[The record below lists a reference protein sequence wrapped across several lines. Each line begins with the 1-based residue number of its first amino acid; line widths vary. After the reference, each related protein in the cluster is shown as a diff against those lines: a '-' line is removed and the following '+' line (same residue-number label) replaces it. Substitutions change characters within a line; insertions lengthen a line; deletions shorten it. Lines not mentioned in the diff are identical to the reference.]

1 MKLFY
6 GFPLYLNFYELIIF
20 TLIFHH
26 IICPSPSKS
35 EEFEKIY
42 SKLKYLSD
50 DSDFIYNIRQ
60 IYIYN
65 SQISNIL
72 NTYYKDNKKKF
83 IHFDLNSIYILINET
98 YYEKWFHFENE
109 SIIFNY
115 YDLTAF
121 VKENNT
127 INFIISFI
135 HDNKLNFNHYQKRLT
150 DNANI
155 SNYYEYNN
163 ESISLGQGISCHMLE
178 NENTILIC
186 FYSKIKKIEMLA
198 SCFRVEHNFTLYGK
212 ISNITNP
219 VDEYD
224 AQDFIKSSIIKNQNK
239 FFVCLAINNVFCVIY
254 DNNKNNFEEWLDKQQ
269 LKGKHRDIIQT
280 YYFEDSQN
288 VIFFINSGEYK
299 TEVFSIN
306 NQGELKANGDCQ
318 HQKNNNGF
326 LYYFLSYNKTSN
338 TYHLITEDDIIYNC
352 TINSSIIPNF
362 INSEEKTTKA
372 EYVPTTIKEEFSQIT
387 NQSTIIGEIVSDSTD
402 LKSFYSSET
411 IFVTS
416 NINSDTFINTIS
428 TTSIKIT
435 NNLSIDSQYIDEP
448 STNTNNINSISN
460 NIINIFTNN
469 LSTEES
475 STNIHLSYSPP
486 ISPTTINN
494 IIKLDNVNFT
504 KENLFDEIQSIV
516 NKIEIGK
523 TYEKIED
530 DFSLYIYPTN
540 STFLTSV
547 THVNFSECESIL
559 RKHYKMPDTS
569 IMTFFQVELKND
581 DSNSLINQVEY
592 QAYYNNT
599 FLNLSLCNNTNI
611 KVYYSIKDNS
621 FIDFSSVASFQDSG
635 IDIFNINDSFFNDI
649 CHPYSNGEDD
659 LILKDRIKDI
669 YLNYSLCE
677 QGCTYNEVD
686 LDYMTISCDCQVKDN
701 ISTVVSPLNLD
712 QIIETPS
719 NFEVI
724 KCYNLVFSWDGKLKN
739 FGFWIFLI
747 LILAQGP
754 LLLHYFNKGIKS
766 IRTYV
771 LNEMIEY
778 GYIKDNK
785 NKKIKVAKKS
795 RKKGKKLGKS
805 INKENKSLST
815 KKTTKSA
822 KFAPPKNK
830 KNKAAIKGKNKRT
843 INKIQNKKEDKS
855 SSINNLKSTPN
866 NEIVRE
872 INSEKKIKKNKI
884 MKYSHTKKISN
895 KIKNKAHLQTQAFDE
910 SSNEKTNENK
920 KNINKYFLININL
933 NLSRDEKYVP
943 PESHIILNNYTFQQA
958 VKYDLRQVCVI
969 FYIFI
974 LSKQIVFHTFLYK
987 SSIELF
993 SLRLYLFLFIF
1004 SSDLALNAFF
1014 YFDNNISKKYK
1025 ANKNL
1030 FLFTFSDNI
1039 FIIFITTLCVF
1050 ILLTLIAK
1058 LSNSIYDIREVFMKE
1073 EEKLIKDKKYKV
1085 TAKRKKEILLEIDT
1099 ILHKYKIKITILIII
1114 EIIIMMLFW
1123 YYVTAFCHVYSSTQ
1137 ISWILDSLLSMLSRA
1152 IIEMLISFLLAKL
1165 YRLAVESEN
1174 HCIYRFVMFL
1184 YNFS

>member
-50 DSDFIYNIRQ
+50 DSDFIYNKRQ

-65 SQISNIL
+65 SRISNIL

-109 SIIFNY
+109 SNRFNY

-135 HDNKLNFNHYQKRLT
+135 QDNKLNFNHYQKRLI
-150 DNANI
+150 DNTNI

-186 FYSKIKKIEMLA
+186 FYSKLYKIEMLA
-198 SCFRVEHNFTLYGK
+198 SYFRVEHNFTLYGK
-212 ISNITNP
+212 IPNITNP

-254 DNNKNNFEEWLDKQQ
+254 DNNKNNFAEWLDEQQ

-288 VIFFINSGEYK
+288 VIFFINSEYDK
-299 TEVFSIN
+299 AEVFSIN

-318 HQKNNNGF
+318 HQNNKSEF
-326 LYYFLSYNKTSN
+326 KYYFLSYNKTSN

-352 TINSSIIPNF
+352 SINSSIIPNF

-448 STNTNNINSISN
+448 STNTNIINSISN

-581 DSNSLINQVEY
+581 DSNSLINRVEY

-621 FIDFSSVASFQDSG
+621 FIDFSSVASFQDEG

-724 KCYNLVFSWDGKLKN
+724 K
-739 FGFWIFLI
+739 
-747 LILAQGP
+747 
-754 LLLHYFNKGIKS
+754 
-766 IRTYV
+766 
-771 LNEMIEY
+771 
-778 GYIKDNK
+778 
-785 NKKIKVAKKS
+785 
-795 RKKGKKLGKS
+795 
-805 INKENKSLST
+805 
-815 KKTTKSA
+815 
-822 KFAPPKNK
+822 
-830 KNKAAIKGKNKRT
+830 
-843 INKIQNKKEDKS
+843 
-855 SSINNLKSTPN
+855 
-866 NEIVRE
+866 
-872 INSEKKIKKNKI
+872 
-884 MKYSHTKKISN
+884 
-895 KIKNKAHLQTQAFDE
+895 
-910 SSNEKTNENK
+910 
-920 KNINKYFLININL
+920 
-933 NLSRDEKYVP
+933 
-943 PESHIILNNYTFQQA
+943 
-958 VKYDLRQVCVI
+958 
-969 FYIFI
+969 
-974 LSKQIVFHTFLYK
+974 
-987 SSIELF
+987 
-993 SLRLYLFLFIF
+993 
-1004 SSDLALNAFF
+1004 
-1014 YFDNNISKKYK
+1014 
-1025 ANKNL
+1025 
-1030 FLFTFSDNI
+1030 
-1039 FIIFITTLCVF
+1039 
-1050 ILLTLIAK
+1050 
-1058 LSNSIYDIREVFMKE
+1058 
-1073 EEKLIKDKKYKV
+1073 
-1085 TAKRKKEILLEIDT
+1085 
-1099 ILHKYKIKITILIII
+1099 
-1114 EIIIMMLFW
+1114 
-1123 YYVTAFCHVYSSTQ
+1123 
-1137 ISWILDSLLSMLSRA
+1137 
-1152 IIEMLISFLLAKL
+1152 
-1165 YRLAVESEN
+1165 
-1174 HCIYRFVMFL
+1174 
-1184 YNFS
+1184 